1 MKKVEAIVRPHK
13 MEDIRE
19 ALLEIGIKGM
29 TIMEVRGIGR
39 QKGHKEM
46 YRGSEYHI
54 GFLPKVK
61 FEVVVPDQMLEKTL
75 QTILKVAKTG
85 EIGDGKIF
93 VSTIDEVIRVR
104 TEESGDSAL

>member
-1 MKKVEAIVRPHK
+1 MKKIEAIIRPHK
-13 MEDIRE
+13 MEDVRE
-19 ALLEIGIKGM
+19 GLLEAGVKGM
-29 TIMEVRGIGR
+29 TITEVRGIGR

-54 GFLPKVK
+54 GFMPKMK
-61 FEVVVPDQMLEKTL
+61 LEVVVTEQMLEKTL
-75 QTILKVAKTG
+75 QTILKIAKTG

-104 TEESGDSAL
+104 TEESGESAL

>member
-1 MKKVEAIVRPHK
+1 MKKIEAIVRPHK

-19 ALLEIGIKGM
+19 ALLEAGIKGM
-29 TIMEVRGIGR
+29 TITEVRGIGR

-54 GFLPKVK
+54 GFMPKMK
-61 FEVVVPDQMLEKTL
+61 FEVVVTDQMLEKAIQTL
-75 QTILKVAKTG
+75 LKVAKTG

-104 TEESGDSAL
+104 TEESGESAL